1 MRTPQNKQQVV
12 GDYRLEVTDFGP
24 IVRASVDLR
33 PLTVFIGPSNTGKSY
48 LAILIY
54 ALQRFFNGTVFD
66 ALFGRVAGP
75 TSLYQFLSA
84 GIEPSELSEEDTENL
99 FDWIDQTIKK
109 AGAKEF
115 PKNFHTALPESIAA
129 LIRPLLGDAG
139 PLFHGPREDLLDSEI
154 EHCFGVNAT
163 RQLIR
168 HRSKASAKVILRH
181 FVSDTPVRS
190 EPFEYEF
197 TLKGE
202 SPTLNSSIPP
212 TIPLQLEVNENLLTK
227 LKRAVSFLTLEE
239 DITRATAIQ
248 SATDGLL
255 EAVVPYVVGPLARR
269 AYYLPADRTGVMHIH
284 QVVASTLVQGATTA
298 RLRPSDDGPL
308 LSGVLADFLSQLI
321 EMGSEQVLARQNLSY
336 LTERLEKNILG
347 GAVRLETE
355 TGYPRFAYRPDGWK
369 FDLPLTRASSMV
381 SELVPVVLYLRYLVR
396 PGDVLIIEE
405 PEAHLHPA
413 MQAVFARELARLT
426 HSGIRVVVTTHS
438 EWLLDQFANLVRLS
452 TLPKDERK
460 GIPGADVALWPKQ
473 FGAWLFKPKQ
483 RPKGSVVEEI
493 KVDPEAGGLLTD
505 YGDIAEQLYN
515 EWAEIGNRI
524 TESGG

>member
-1 MRTPQNKQQVV
+1 MSEPQSERQAA

-24 IVRASVDLR
+24 IVKASVELR

-66 ALFGRVAGP
+66 AFVGRVAGP

-84 GIEPSELSEEDTENL
+84 GIEPSELSEEDTGNL
-99 FDWIDQTIKK
+99 FDWIGQTIKE
-109 AGAKEF
+109 AGAKEI

-154 EHCFGVNAT
+154 ERCFGVNAT

-168 HRSKASAKVILRH
+168 HRSKASAKVTLRH

-202 SPTLNSSIPP
+202 SRTLNSSIPP
-212 TIPLQLEVNENLLTK
+212 TIPLRLEVNENLLTK

-239 DITRATAIQ
+239 DMERATAIQ
-248 SATDGLL
+248 SAADGLL

-269 AYYLPADRTGVMHIH
+269 AYYLPADRAGVMHAH
-284 QVVASTLVQGATTA
+284 RVVVRSLISRAA
-298 RLRPSDDGPL
+298 RTSSRREDLMPL
-308 LSGVLADFLSQLI
+308 FSGVLADFLEQL
-321 EMGSEQVLARQNLSY
+321 SELDGRQDSSNTDLAG
-336 LTERLEKNILG
+336 RLEQEILSG
-347 GAVRLETE
+347 SIRMRKSRTI
-355 TGYPRFAYRPDGWK
+355 GYPSFFYRPMGWED
-369 FDLPLTRASSMV
+369 DLPLMNTSSMV
-381 SELVPVVLYLRYLVR
+381 SELAPVVLYLRYLVR

-405 PEAHLHPA
+405 PESHLHPA
-413 MQAVFARELARLT
+413 MQAVFARELARLAR
-426 HSGIRVVVTTHS
+426 SGVRVVVTTHS

-452 TLPKDERK
+452 GLPEDKRK
-460 GIPGADVALWPKQ
+460 EFSGADEALRPEQ
-473 FGAWLFKPKQ
+473 FGAWLFKQKQ

-493 KVDPEAGGLLTD
+493 RVDPEAGGLLTD

-524 TESGG
+524 TESGR

>member
-1 MRTPQNKQQVV
+1 MSTLQTERQAA
-12 GDYRLEVTDFGP
+12 GDYRLDVSDFGP
-24 IVRASVDLR
+24 IVKASVDLR

-54 ALQRFFNGTVFD
+54 ALQRFFNGSVFD
-66 ALFGRVAGP
+66 AAFGRVAGSS
-75 TSLYQFLSA
+75 SLHQFLSA
-84 GIEPSELSEEDTENL
+84 GIEPSELSDEDTDNL

-129 LIRPLLGDAG
+129 LIRPLLGTPG

-154 EHCFGVNAT
+154 ERCFGVNAT
-163 RQLIR
+163 RQLTR
-168 HRSKASAKVILRH
+168 HRSKASVKVILRH
-181 FVSDTPVRS
+181 FVSDTLVRP

-202 SPTLNSSIPP
+202 SPTLNASIP
-212 TIPLQLEVNENLLTK
+212 TTTPLQLEVNDNFLARLKHVLSLLILDK
-227 LKRAVSFLTLEE
+227 
-239 DITRATAIQ
+239 ATAIQ

-269 AYYLPADRTGVMHIH
+269 VYYLPADRTGVMHSH
-284 QVVASTLVQGATTA
+284 QVVVSTLVQSATTA
-298 RLRPSDDGPL
+298 RLRPSDDVPL

-321 EMGSEQVLARQNLSY
+321 EMGSEQVLARQKSSD

-355 TGYPRFAYRPDGWK
+355 TGYPHFAYRPTGWK
-369 FDLPLTRASSMV
+369 ADLPLMRASSMV
-381 SELVPVVLYLRYLVR
+381 SELAPVVLYLRHVVQ

-405 PEAHLHPA
+405 PESHLHPA
-413 MQAVFARELARLT
+413 MQAVFARELARLAR
-426 HSGIRVVVTTHS
+426 SGIRIVVTTHS

-452 TLPKDERK
+452 GLPEDKRK
-460 GIPGADVALWPKQ
+460 EFPGADEALQPEQ

-483 RPKGSVVEEI
+483 RPKGSIVEEI
-493 KVDPEAGGLLTD
+493 RVDPDAGGLLTD
-505 YGDIAEQLYN
+505 YSDIAEQLYN
-515 EWAEIGNRI
+515 EWVEIGNRI
-524 TESGG
+524 TESSK